1 MSASRIQSDFRFL
14 TYAMTDDAL
23 NPAATSKDEVS
34 ALARG
39 LAVLAAVAKAPG
51 PVSNREL
58 ADATKI
64 PKATVSRLAA
74 TLVSAGYLRQQPD
87 SERFALGAGV
97 MELGSAYLRKFDLR
111 SHARLH
117 LAEVAEFAG
126 AAVHMGVRDRL
137 DIVVIDAIRPHSA
150 VILSR
155 LDVGLRLAIPSS
167 AMGRVYTAALDTIAR
182 TDLLSDLRQA
192 AGKEWRKQAAQLEAA
207 AKEYAEHGYCS
218 SFGDWHR
225 DMHAL
230 GVAIHGPGGE
240 LYAVSCGGPAYLLT
254 ERVMRERIA
263 PRLLDAA
270 RAISKEAGQA

>member
-1 MSASRIQSDFRFL
+1 
-14 TYAMTDDAL
+14 MTDDML
-23 NPAATSKDEVS
+23 NPTATSKDEVS

-39 LAVLAAVAKAPG
+39 LAVLAVVARAPG
-51 PVSNREL
+51 ALSNREL

-74 TLVSAGYLRQQPD
+74 TLVAAGYLRQQAD
-87 SERFALGAGV
+87 SERFTLGAGV

-126 AAVHMGVRDRL
+126 ASVHMGVREGL

-155 LDVGLRLAIPSS
+155 LDVGLRLAISSS
-167 AMGRVYTAALDTIAR
+167 AMGRVYTAAVDAPAR
-182 TDLLSDLRQA
+182 TDLLTELRQA
-192 AGKEWRKQAAQLEAA
+192 AGKDWRKQAAKLQEAER
-207 AKEYAEHGYCS
+207 EYAEYGYCS

-225 DMHAL
+225 DMHAI
-230 GVAIHGPGGE
+230 GVPVHGPGGE

-254 ERVMRERIA
+254 ERVMREKIA
-263 PRLLDAA
+263 PRLMEAA

>member
-1 MSASRIQSDFRFL
+1 MP
-14 TYAMTDDAL
+14 AMTDDAL
-23 NPAATSKDEVS
+23 NPAAATSKDEVS

-39 LAVLAAVAKAPG
+39 LAVLAAVARAPG
-51 PVSNREL
+51 PMSNREL
-58 ADATKI
+58 ADATRI

-74 TLVSAGYLRQQPD
+74 TLVSAGYLRQQAD
-87 SERFALGAGV
+87 SERFTLGAGV
-97 MELGSAYLRKFDLR
+97 VELGSAYLRKFDLR

-126 AAVHMGVRDRL
+126 AAVHMGVRDGL

-155 LDVGLRLAIPSS
+155 LDVGLRLSIPSS
-167 AMGRVYTAALDTIAR
+167 AMGRVYTAALNAPAR
-182 TDLLSDLRQA
+182 ADLLTELRQA
-192 AGKEWRKQAAQLEAA
+192 AGKNWRPQAAKLETAGR
-207 AKEYAEHGYCS
+207 EYAEHGYCS

-254 ERVMRERIA
+254 ERVMREKIA
-263 PRLLDAA
+263 PRLLEAA
-270 RAISKEAGQA
+270 RVISREAGQA

>member
-1 MSASRIQSDFRFL
+1 
-14 TYAMTDDAL
+14 MTDDAL
-23 NPAATSKDEVS
+23 NPATTSKDEVS

-39 LAVLAAVAKAPG
+39 LTVLAVVARAPG
-51 PVSNREL
+51 PISNREL

-87 SERFALGAGV
+87 SERFTLGAGV

-126 AAVHMGVRDRL
+126 AAVHLGVRDSL

-155 LDVGLRLAIPSS
+155 LDIGLRLGIPPS
-167 AMGRVYTAALDTIAR
+167 AMGRVYTAALNPTGRTALL
-182 TDLLSDLRQA
+182 TDLQQA
-192 AGKEWRKQAAQLEAA
+192 AGKDWKKQATQLEAA
-207 AKEYAEHGYCS
+207 QQEYAQYGYCS

-225 DMHAL
+225 DMNAL

-254 ERVMRERIA
+254 EQVMREKIA

-270 RAISKEAGQA
+270 HAISKEAGQT